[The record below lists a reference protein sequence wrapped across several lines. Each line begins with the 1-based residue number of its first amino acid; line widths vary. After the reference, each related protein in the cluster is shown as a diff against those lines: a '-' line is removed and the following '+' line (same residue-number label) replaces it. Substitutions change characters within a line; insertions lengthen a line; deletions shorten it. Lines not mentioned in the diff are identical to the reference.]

1 MSAMRLEDQVKLT
14 TPISETDPR
23 AWIRPQA
30 WERYT
35 AEEHATWLFLH
46 DRQIGILAERAC
58 PEFMAGLKALDLRGA
73 GVPDFE
79 DVSARLRPLTGWTIA
94 PVEGLV
100 PDEAFFG
107 FLAERRFP
115 AGSFIRQASSLD
127 YIEAPDV
134 FHDVFGHVPMLT
146 NPAFADFMQAYG
158 EAGLRAARQGRIEA
172 LARLYWFTVEFGLMR
187 TPQGLRIYGAG
198 IASSCEESMHALE
211 SDAPG
216 RIAFTPSRAAQTA
229 YRVDDLQPLYM
240 VIDGF
245 QELLDLAGA
254 GFETAPRGLERAA

>member
-1 MSAMRLEDQVKLT
+1 MRLEDQVKHE
-14 TPISETDPR
+14 TPISDTDPE
-23 AWIRPQA
+23 AWTCPQA

-35 AEEHATWLFLH
+35 PGEHATWLFLY
-46 DRQIGILAERAC
+46 DRQLEVLAGRAC
-58 PEFMAGLKALDLRGA
+58 PEFLDGLKALDLRG
-73 GVPDFE
+73 GGIPDFE
-79 DVSARLRPLTGWTIA
+79 EESARLRPLTGWSIA

-115 AGSFIRQASSLD
+115 AGRFIRPSTSLD

-158 EAGLRAARQGRIEA
+158 QAGLLAARQGRIEA

-187 TPQGLRIYGAG
+187 TGDGLRIYGAG
-198 IASSCEESMHALE
+198 IASSCEESVHALE
-211 SDAPG
+211 GETPR
-216 RIAFTPSRAAQTA
+216 RIGFTPSRAAATA
-229 YRVDDLQPLYM
+229 YRVDELQPLYM
-240 VIDGF
+240 VIDGLEALL
-245 QELLDLAGA
+245 ELANT
-254 GFETAPRGLERAA
+254 GFGLSPVARMERAA